1 MQTPESKG
9 KGKDGKKMMQTTLTQ
24 STQPDTPKSPQN
36 IVVIKRPSNSY
47 THFYQQNYNLIKE
60 QNPGI
65 KVTEMGKIAGEMYRK
80 LSPEELE
87 KYNELSKKDYERYEK
102 ER

>member
-1 MQTPESKG
+1 
-9 KGKDGKKMMQTTLTQ
+9 
-24 STQPDTPKSPQN
+24 
-36 IVVIKRPSNSY
+36 
-47 THFYQQNYNLIKE
+47 
-60 QNPGI
+60 
-65 KVTEMGKIAGEMYRK
+65 MGKIAGEMYRK